1 MEEQLINS
9 NLNKCFFSKQMT
21 YLESRDFVKNEQH
34 ISQCLDCRQ
43 KLLEYELKKQQLIND
58 FNSYQA
64 NTEVEEI
71 LLRELDELIPEQEE
85 DQIKGSPIIRKRQYN
100 LAFKDFF
107 VFITFGIPRKLQL
120 IIVATLILAAC
131 IY

>member
-1 MEEQLINS
+1 MEEQLINN

-34 ISQCLDCRQ
+34 ITQCLDCRQ
-43 KLLEYELKKQQLIND
+43 KLLEYELKKQELVND
-58 FNSYQA
+58 FDSYQA
-64 NTEVEEI
+64 NTEVKEI
-71 LLRELDELIPEQEE
+71 LLRELDELIPDLEE
-85 DQIKGSPIIRKRQYN
+85 AQIKGSPVIRKRQYN
-100 LAFKDFF
+100 LALRDFV
-107 VFITFGIPRKLQL
+107 VFITFGISRKLQL